1 MVLAEEY
8 IKFCAQYVV
17 ENNYDDIE
25 YFQAEQ
31 VRRAKEEK
39 KSEPAIKLLQNL
51 TNVLNA
57 TFQKITYADAVELCI
72 QVFFLRENFYLNKIA

>member
-8 IKFCAQYVV
+8 IKFCVQYIV

-31 VRRAKEEK
+31 IRRAKEEK

-51 TNVLNA
+51 TNVMES
-57 TFQKITYADAVELCI
+57 TFQKITYEDAVQLCI
-72 QVFFLRENFYLNKIA
+72 QVGK